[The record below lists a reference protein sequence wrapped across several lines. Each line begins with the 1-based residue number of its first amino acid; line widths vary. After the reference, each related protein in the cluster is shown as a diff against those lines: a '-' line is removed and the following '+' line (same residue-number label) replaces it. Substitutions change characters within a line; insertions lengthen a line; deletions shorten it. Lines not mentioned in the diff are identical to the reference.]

1 MDQNTMEAFA
11 AQHLLCKLSDD
22 RRLMEP
28 PLAAFR
34 PTSQPRPPMDYMN
47 MPF

>member
-1 MDQNTMEAFA
+1 MNDHTLNAQA
-11 AQHLLCKLSDD
+11 AQQLLCKLSDD

-34 PTSQPRPPMDYMN
+34 RAAQPRPPMDYMTVK
-47 MPF
+47 F